1 MQKSS
6 CSKHRDI
13 KLSFAEVE
21 GYDYVNEISFT
32 YDVEFCSKCFDEH
45 ASTGKPVQN
54 NIVFDDFTTK
64 IQPEELTPWEI

>member
-13 KLSFAEVE
+13 ELSFAEVE

-45 ASTGKPVQN
+45 ASSGEPVQN